1 MSLTFDAQGRL
12 QLDAREQAYLA
23 GHFTVLARN
32 RQDFQLQERDQIRIS
47 KSKLKYHPTM
57 LIASPNKAGANQ
69 EVTFKPH
76 ISEKS
81 ERLGDSTLKNKLKD
95 FKGSHADYLISEA
108 MRIKFERE
116 KLAKFKEDQE
126 MRALQQKPDISSK

>member
-1 MSLTFDAQGRL
+1 M
-12 QLDAREQAYLA
+12 
-23 GHFTVLARN
+23 
-32 RQDFQLQERDQIRIS
+32 
-47 KSKLKYHPTM
+47 
-57 LIASPNKAGANQ
+57 
-69 EVTFKPH
+69 TFKPH

-116 KLAKFKEDQE
+116 KLAKYKEDQE
-126 MRALQQKPDISSK
+126 MRALQQKPDITSK